1 VVLMLSTREVA
12 ARFGVTPSTVR
23 YWVLRGRLT
32 PARTERVAVFWF
44 DEQDVDRFAKTYRV
58 VTDGG
63 TRQSDG

>member
-1 VVLMLSTREVA
+1 MLTTREVA

-44 DEQDVDRFAKTYRV
+44 HEEDVAKFAETYRTV
-58 VTDGG
+58 PNSGAQ
-63 TRQSDG
+63 RSDG